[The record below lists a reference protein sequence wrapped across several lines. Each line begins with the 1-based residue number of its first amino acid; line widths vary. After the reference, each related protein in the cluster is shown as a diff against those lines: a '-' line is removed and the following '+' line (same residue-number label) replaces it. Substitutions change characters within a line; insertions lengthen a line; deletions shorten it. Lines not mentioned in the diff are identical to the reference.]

1 MNRLQSYII
10 AGILFVLAAGTLSHF
25 LYGWTGN
32 NFIIGLFTPV
42 NESVWEHMKLIFF
55 PMLFYSIFASAKLKA
70 DYPYIASSLC
80 FSILIGTLLIPVL
93 FYAYT
98 YILGKNFLVLDI
110 IIFAL
115 STALAFFTVY
125 KLTISCRFRFHSILL
140 YCLTGILLNTVYLS
154 ASGNGNIYRLHQCHG
169 LNIKSFPD
177 ITEQKNF
184 NYKKVSGFF
193 IFPNTFSF
201 SLFIFF

>member
-55 PMLFYSIFASAKLKA
+55 PMLFYSIFASANLKA

-98 YILGKNFLVLDI
+98 YILG
-110 IIFAL
+110 
-115 STALAFFTVY
+115 
-125 KLTISCRFRFHSILL
+125 
-140 YCLTGILLNTVYLS
+140 
-154 ASGNGNIYRLHQCHG
+154 
-169 LNIKSFPD
+169 
-177 ITEQKNF
+177 
-184 NYKKVSGFF
+184 
-193 IFPNTFSF
+193 
-201 SLFIFF
+201 